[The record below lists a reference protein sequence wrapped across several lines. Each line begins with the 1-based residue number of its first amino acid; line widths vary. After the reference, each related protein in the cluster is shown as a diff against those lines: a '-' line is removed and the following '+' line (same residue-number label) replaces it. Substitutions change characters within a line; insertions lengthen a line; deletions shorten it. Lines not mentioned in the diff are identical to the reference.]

1 MKPPPIDF
9 VNPNDPTGTARIDQR
24 MAAIRQHLID
34 MDPEEA
40 HRILG
45 EIAVFQ
51 KLVAS
56 HFDPARPM
64 KADREW
70 FRVRGGT
77 GWVMSMLALY
87 GYNAIMGAEY
97 ARRAPDAD

>member
-9 VNPNDPTGTARIDQR
+9 VHPDNPTDTARIDQR
-24 MAAIRQHLID
+24 MAAIRNDVIN
-34 MDPEEA
+34 MDPAEM
-40 HRILG
+40 HRLLG

-51 KLVAS
+51 RLVAS
-56 HFDPARPM
+56 HFDPAKPM